1 MTSKKYGEHLNEMLG
16 IHKKYTLL
24 HDTYHGGYSIEY
36 QGKVNP
42 NTVFCG
48 GRDGRDWEFLLV
60 LYMLIPEITFCFLI
74 VTQEESVGSSSYEH
88 FGI

>member
-36 QGKVNP
+36 EEKLIRIPCSAAAG
-42 NTVFCG
+42 TVA
-48 GRDGRDWEFLLV
+48 
-60 LYMLIPEITFCFLI
+60 T
-74 VTQEESVGSSSYEH
+74 GS
-88 FGI
+88 F